1 MLLVTRSV
9 SEQVNQHAL
18 FLSHR
23 SCSHETLFMDNATPI
38 LIIGS
43 MTPADSSASRRG
55 IGIPL
60 FQCLI
65 ELFVI
70 AIHIIEKE
78 HVIFLVNHYR
88 GVQDQYR
95 NWLF

>member
-1 MLLVTRSV
+1 MLDVWPSECGDEHLRQTPQPFNTPQSGATVGSIDHFSFSLIVRVPMKHFSWITR
-9 SEQVNQHAL
+9 L
-18 FLSHR
+18 
-23 SCSHETLFMDNATPI
+23 P
-38 LIIGS
+38 
-43 MTPADSSASRRG
+43 SASRRG

-70 AIHIIEKE
+70 AIYLIEKE

-88 GVQDQYR
+88 GVH
-95 NWLF
+95 